1 MIIYKL
7 NVRVWVKI
15 IVKIMASQ
23 WIAIVVWFSDS
34 LLCLVVSNEKKKWH
48 RFRVIVVKAVTT
60 AVAAATFRD
69 NNRWKVIQSRPSL
82 DTLKTRFRLFKLSNF
97 ISREIFRAM
106 FLYHLMLRFI
116 WKIHV
121 EPTTDT
127 TTKISIATKIVIV
140 AKMIWWMANGCG
152 EETTTEK

>member
-1 MIIYKL
+1 MNCNCCVIF
-7 NVRVWVKI
+7 WF
-15 IVKIMASQ
+15 
-23 WIAIVVWFSDS
+23 IVVFGCVKW
-34 LLCLVVSNEKKKWH
+34 EKKWH
-48 RFRVIVVKAVTT
+48 RFRVMVVKAVTT